1 VVVCVFVGVFVCVCV
16 CVCVCGCCVEGVHV
30 SWWQTEVKHCTMY
43 LVLSTMAGLEA
54 NTWK

>member
-1 VVVCVFVGVFVCVCV
+1 VCV
-16 CVCVCGCCVEGVHV
+16 CCVEGVHV